1 MMDVVD
7 LTASSSETA
16 NLGLASTEQLFRE
29 LICRFEMTQYEQQP
43 GVLSVEAPAAVRR
56 ALVLA
61 EMLGGLDAP
70 TREYR
75 TVDAG

>member
-1 MMDVVD
+1 MTDE
-7 LTASSSETA
+7 AY
-16 NLGLASTEQLFRE
+16 LGLASTEDLFRE
-29 LICRFEMTQYEQQP
+29 LICRFKMTQYTS
-43 GVLSVEAPAAVRR
+43 VSVETDDIDR

-75 TVDAG
+75 TV